1 MSDEQQIANL
11 IYTYAELMDAGDF
24 AGVGDLL
31 DRAAVTF
38 EGFDVVR
45 TGAPV
50 LSALYSATTRRFDD
64 GTPRTKHV
72 TTNVQIEVSGTT
84 ARARSYFT
92 VLQAVPG
99 ALALQPIIAG
109 RYRDAFTEV
118 DETWRFSARHVV
130 VDLMGDLSAHL
141 LMDLD

>member
-24 AGVGDLL
+24 AGVGKLL

-50 LSALYSATTRRFDD
+50 LNALYSATTRRYDD

-99 ALALQPIIAG
+99 VLALQPIIAG

-118 DETWRFSARHVV
+118 DGTWQFSARHVV

>member
-24 AGVGDLL
+24 AGVGKLL

-50 LSALYSATTRRFDD
+50 LNALYSATTRRYDD

-72 TTNVQIEVSGTT
+72 TTNVQI
-84 ARARSYFT
+84 
-92 VLQAVPG
+92 PG

-118 DETWRFSARHVV
+118 DGTWQFSARHVV